1 MIDDITDS
9 FAPLIQHTE
18 LEVDSIDDLVLV
30 LSGSEQADLLRRL
43 GSCRKTVMQLLR
55 LLGPKADVVR
65 SLIKRYSDKAKE
77 FEYEQKNTRQV
88 RKVQHEVTLYLGD
101 IQGEFRWAI
110 FASVWK
116 IN

>member
-1 MIDDITDS
+1 LIDNITDS

-30 LSGSEQADLLRRL
+30 LNGSEQNDMLRRI

-65 SLIKRYSDKAKE
+65 SLIKRYEDKAKE
-77 FEYEQKNTRQV
+77 TVYNTRLRESQSTNADIYPEQDEV
-88 RKVQHEVTLYLGD
+88 KVHHEVTLYLGD
-101 IQGEFRWAI
+101 IQGI
-110 FASVWK
+110 
-116 IN
+116 